1 LEIFFTN
8 YHDPLFSVII
18 LFLIV
23 FIISLV
29 SYWWAIYKS
38 KEEKNRIKKF
48 VKKFESNKDIL
59 EYKFVVKNENLS
71 LESIILIA
79 LLHEKKGDYQKAIDI
94 YLLLLERVKNKEE
107 KEQIF
112 TMLGKLY
119 FKAGFLHRSE
129 TTFLE
134 SLKSSPRNKEALKY
148 LVVIYEKLKKYEKIP
163 EILNALEELNVD
175 VKKQR
180 EYIEALDIISSAKS
194 DYLTKK
200 KKLKILADENET
212 VQRVLFEFI
221 TRNEKKIKFKEIENF
236 DFHKLVDIVW
246 LLPKER
252 MVTEG
257 VKKNDSLFE
266 ILSARGLSD
275 EAEKSEI
282 FELDVL
288 IKLRNLNYNKADL
301 RFEYICK
308 ECKQVFPLFFYR
320 CPNCYSFDSA
330 KMILMIVRKG

>member
-1 LEIFFTN
+1 LEIFFIN

-38 KEEKNRIKKF
+38 KEEKNRIKNF
-48 VKKFESNKDIL
+48 VKKFESNKDLL

-71 LESIILIA
+71 LESVILIA

-134 SLKSSPRNKEALKY
+134 SLKNSPRNREALKY
-148 LVVIYEKLKKYEKIP
+148 LVVIYEKLKKYGKIP

-194 DYLTKK
+194 DYKSKK
-200 KKLKILADENET
+200 RKLSSLAKKSEV

-221 TRNEKKIKFKEIENF
+221 SKNEKNIKFKEIEEFNF
-236 DFHKLVDIVW
+236 YNLIDLVW
-246 LLPKER
+246 LMPKER
-252 MVTEG
+252 IILKGMKE
-257 VKKNDSLFE
+257 NRSLYE
-266 ILSARGLSD
+266 ILSARGLSLKVQ
-275 EAEKSEI
+275 ESPI

-288 IKLRNLNYNKADL
+288 IRLKHINYHKADL

-320 CPNCYSFDSA
+320 CPNCYAFDSA
-330 KMILMIVRKG
+330 RMIFMIVRK

>member
-1 LEIFFTN
+1 MEIFFIN

-38 KEEKNRIKKF
+38 KEEKNRIKNF
-48 VKKFESNKDIL
+48 VKKFESNKDLL

-71 LESIILIA
+71 LESVILIA

-134 SLKSSPRNKEALKY
+134 SLKNSPRNREALKY
-148 LVVIYEKLKKYEKIP
+148 LVVIYEKLKKYGKIP

-194 DYLTKK
+194 DYKSKK
-200 KKLKILADENET
+200 RKLSSLAKKSEV

-221 TRNEKKIKFKEIENF
+221 SKNEKNIKFKEIEEFNF
-236 DFHKLVDIVW
+236 YNLIDLVW
-246 LLPKER
+246 LMPKER
-252 MVTEG
+252 IILKGMKE
-257 VKKNDSLFE
+257 NRSLYE
-266 ILSARGLSD
+266 ILSARGLSLKVQ
-275 EAEKSEI
+275 ESPI

-288 IKLRNLNYNKADL
+288 IRLKHINYHKADL

-320 CPNCYSFDSA
+320 CPNCYAFDSA
-330 KMILMIVRKG
+330 RMIFMIVRK

>member
-1 LEIFFTN
+1 MEIFFIN

-38 KEEKNRIKKF
+38 KEERNQIKKF
-48 VKKFESNKDIL
+48 VKKFESSKDLL

-71 LESIILIA
+71 LESVILIA

-94 YLLLLERVKNKEE
+94 YLLLLERVKNREE

-134 SLKSSPRNKEALKY
+134 SLKNSPRNREALKY
-148 LVVIYEKLKKYEKIP
+148 LVVIYEKLKKYKKIL

-175 VKKQR
+175 IKKQR
-180 EYIEALDIISSAKS
+180 EYIEALDIISSVKL
-194 DYLTKK
+194 DYQTKK
-200 KKLKILADENET
+200 RKLKALADKSEV

-221 TRNEKKIKFKEIENF
+221 TRNEKEIKFKEIKNF
-236 DFHKLVDIVW
+236 NFHNLIDIIW

-252 MVTEG
+252 IVTKDM
-257 VKKNDSLFE
+257 KKNDSLLE
-266 ILSARGLSD
+266 ILSARGLD
-275 EAEKSEI
+275 DTAKKSEV

-288 IKLRNLNYNKADL
+288 IKLKDINYHKADL

-330 KMILMIVRKG
+330 QIILMIVEKK